1 MTIQLKLEKFIKK
14 KTKKKITN
22 ETNLIAENIIDS
34 FGIIEIASFV
44 EDNLRLK
51 CPVNKISTT
60 NFKNISLIAK
70 FIKKYNR
77 SK

>member
-14 KTKKKITN
+14 KTRKKITN

-34 FGIIEIASFV
+34 FEIIKIASFV

-51 CPVNKISTT
+51 CPINKISTA
-60 NFKNISLIAK
+60 NFNNISLITK
-70 FIKKYNR
+70 FIKKYNK